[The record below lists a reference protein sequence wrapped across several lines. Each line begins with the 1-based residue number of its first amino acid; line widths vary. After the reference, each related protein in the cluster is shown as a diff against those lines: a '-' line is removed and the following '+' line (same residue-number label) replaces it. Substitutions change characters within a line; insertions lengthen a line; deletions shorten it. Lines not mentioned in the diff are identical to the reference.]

1 MASQI
6 RQVVGYSNYLFL
18 SITVIAV
25 LVFLLDSSK
34 SCGNAIDFCTISI
47 FLLVFIVSMVM
58 LLLLSFIVG
67 IPYNHGKQS
76 NGLQGGAFKNKNNII
91 LFFLEDPNL
100 KQLLVIPLGLG
111 GVFLVSFMAVL
122 VNQPILGIFGS
133 GIIMTTIFFYSNS
146 AMPVIVI
153 HGLYNGIVIL
163 LRSQKLGILASSPIR
178 IPDVSIG
185 FFDQEIVNQVLTQIL
200 LVAPAEELFRIF
212 MITVFLI
219 FIKLKFNYSGF
230 WPKVFAG
237 GASVAIWSS
246 YHLII
251 SI

>member
-6 RQVVGYSNYLFL
+6 RQTVGYANYLFF

-34 SCGNAIDFCTISI
+34 SCGSAIDFCTISI
-47 FLLVFIVSMVM
+47 FLLVFVVSMVM
-58 LLLLSFIVG
+58 LLLLSWIVG
-67 IPYNHGKQS
+67 VPYKHGS
-76 NGLQGGAFKNKNNII
+76 HNGKQGGAFKKDNLV

-100 KQLLVIPLGLG
+100 KQMAIIPLGLG
-111 GVFLVSFMAVL
+111 AVFLVSFVAVL
-122 VNQPILGIFGS
+122 INQPIVGIFGS
-133 GIIMTTIFFYSNS
+133 GIIMTAIFFYSNS

-153 HGLYNGIVIL
+153 HGLYNGLVIL
-163 LRSQKLGILASSPIR
+163 LRSQKLGVLASSPIR

-185 FFDQEIVNQVLTQIL
+185 FFDQDIINQVLTQIL

-237 GASVAIWSS
+237 GVSVTIWAS
-246 YHLII
+246 YHLIVAV
-251 SI
+251 

>member
-1 MASQI
+1 MANQT
-6 RQVVGYSNYLFL
+6 RQAIGYVNYLFF
-18 SITVIAV
+18 SIAIIAV

-34 SCGNAIDFCTISI
+34 SCGNVSEFCTISI
-47 FLLVFIVSMVM
+47 FLMVFLASMVM
-58 LLLLSFIVG
+58 LLVLAVITGG
-67 IPYNHGKQS
+67 IGHVQGKI
-76 NGLQGGAFKNKNNII
+76 QGGAVRLKNNVV

-100 KQLLVIPLGLG
+100 KQVIVIPIGLA
-111 GVFLVSFMAVL
+111 GVFGVSFLAVL

-133 GIIMTTIFFYSNS
+133 GVIMTSIFFYTNS
-146 AMPVIVI
+146 AMPSIVI
-153 HGLYNGIVIL
+153 HGLYNGVVVL

-185 FFDQEIVNQVLTQIL
+185 FFDQEVINQFLTQLL

-219 FIKLKFNYSGF
+219 FIKLRFNYVGL
-230 WPKVFAG
+230 WPKVIAG
-237 GASVAIWSS
+237 GVSVSVWGS

-251 SI
+251 SL